1 MNTRLAPLPPPVAL
15 IDFPAPQGGRQR
27 LGFSQPLTWLVATEP
42 GQVRSTIDAAHG
54 EALRGRW
61 CVGWV
66 AYEAA
71 PAFDDHLPVHQA
83 EPGQP
88 LAMFAVFDQAWPWP
102 DNTPPSTWQTTP
114 WRSGLNAQ
122 DFTAQVECI
131 RELIRA
137 GEVYQINLTTPLRSE
152 LQPQAPDTALDYF
165 HALHR
170 SQPDGYA
177 AYLDMASRP
186 APDTSL
192 SNCPSHVLSMS
203 PELFFHWQGEQITTR
218 PMKGTA
224 ARGATPEADH
234 AAALHLQTSDKERAE
249 NLMIVDLLRNDLSR
263 IAQLGSV
270 QVPSLF
276 DVQAL
281 PTVWQMTSTVQAR
294 TRDGLRLSEV
304 FAALFPCGSV
314 TGAPKRRAM
323 HHIAA
328 LEGAPRGVYCG
339 AVGLMAPGGEVTFN
353 VPIRTVVLK
362 PGHAAWEARCG
373 IGSGITL
380 DATPEAEAQEW
391 RHKQAFLKRAAQPF
405 ELLESLRL
413 EEGSIP
419 RMDAHLQRLAGT
431 ARHFGFPLDI
441 GAARNALQ
449 RQALACPQGLHK
461 LRLLVDARG
470 LVTCE
475 AAPVTASNPPITVAL
490 AKQAMPPAD
499 EFIAHKT
506 TQRGAYAPFHA
517 PAGCFDTLLW
527 NAQGELTEF
536 TIGNVA
542 VKLAGEWFTPPL
554 SAGLL
559 PGVMRQTLLTEGRLR
574 ERTITL
580 DELRHHAEGLALIN
594 SVRGW
599 LDARLAPQDEPTAG
613 D

>member
-1 MNTRLAPLPPPVAL
+1 MSISAAAMPSPVAL
-15 IDFPAPQGGRQR
+15 LDFPAAPGGRQR
-27 LGFSQPLTWLVATEP
+27 LAFGPALTWLVATDLP
-42 GQVRSTIDAAHG
+42 QVRSVIDAAH
-54 EALRGRW
+54 EHARQGRW

-71 PAFDDHLPVHQA
+71 PAFDDHLPVCTP
-83 EPGQP
+83 EPGQA
-88 LAMFAVFDQAWPWP
+88 LAMFAVFDQALPWP
-102 DNTPPSTWQTTP
+102 AAGPTGAWQTAP
-114 WRSGLNAQ
+114 WQSGLSAPA
-122 DFTAQVECI
+122 FTAQI
-131 RELIRA
+131 AAIHELIQA
-137 GEVYQINLTTPLRSE
+137 GEVYQVNLTAPLSSQLEPR
-152 LQPQAPDTALDYF
+152 APETALQYF

-177 AYLDMASRP
+177 VYLDTAGQP
-186 APDTSL
+186 ANAGL
-192 SNCPSHVLSMS
+192 SHVLSVS
-203 PELFFHWQGEQITTR
+203 PELFFHWHGDQITTR

-224 ARGATPEADH
+224 ARGSTPEDD
-234 AAALHLQTSDKERAE
+234 AAAARHLQTSDKELAE
-249 NLMIVDLLRNDLSR
+249 HLMIVDLLRNDLSR

-294 TRDGLRLSEV
+294 TREGLRLSDV
-304 FAALFPCGSV
+304 FAALFPCGSI

-353 VPIRTVVLK
+353 VPIRTVVLR
-362 PGHAAWEARCG
+362 PGLQPGWAARCG

-380 DATPEAEAQEW
+380 DATAEAEAKEW

-413 EEGSIP
+413 EEGQLH
-419 RMDAHLQRLAGT
+419 RLAAHLQRLTRA
-431 ARHFGFPLDI
+431 ARHFGFPLDVEAI
-441 GAARNALQ
+441 RSALTA
-449 RQALACPQGLHK
+449 QAQMHPQGIHK
-461 LRLLVDARG
+461 VRLLLNAQG
-470 LVTCE
+470 QASCE
-475 AAPVTASNPPITVAL
+475 SSPLAATTAQPMQVAL
-490 AKQAMPPAD
+490 AAHAMPLAD

-506 TQRGAYAPFHA
+506 TQRKAYAAFSP
-517 PAGCFDTLLW
+517 PPGCFDTLLW
-527 NAQGELTEF
+527 NAQGQLTEF

-542 VKLAGEWFTPPL
+542 VKLAGEWLTPPL

-559 PGVMRQTLLTEGRLR
+559 PGVMRETLLTEGRVR
-574 ERTITL
+574 EAVISLSDLSR
-580 DELRHHAEGLALIN
+580 AQGLALVN

-599 LDARLAPQDEPTAG
+599 INVELTR
-613 D
+613 

>member
-1 MNTRLAPLPPPVAL
+1 VAL
-15 IDFPAPQGGRQR
+15 IDFPAAQGDRQR
-27 LGFSQPLTWLVATEP
+27 LAFDPPLTWLVASELS
-42 GQVRSTIDAAHG
+42 QVRGVIDHAH
-54 EALRGRW
+54 EHARQGRW

-66 AYEAA
+66 AYESA
-71 PAFDDHLPVHQA
+71 PAFDDHLSVHPP
-83 EPGQP
+83 EPGHP
-88 LAMFAVFDQAWPWP
+88 LAVFAVFEQAAPWP
-102 DNTPPSTWQTTP
+102 ESLPTGAWQTTD
-114 WRSGLNAQ
+114 WQSGLDTH
-122 DFTAQVECI
+122 DFTAKVEAI

-137 GEVYQINLTTPLRSE
+137 GEVYQINLTTPLGSQ
-152 LQPQAPDTALDYF
+152 LQPRAPDTALHYF

-170 SQPDGYA
+170 SQPKGYA
-177 AYLDMASRP
+177 AYLDMAGVP
-186 APDTSL
+186 APTG
-192 SNCPSHVLSMS
+192 PSQVLSVS
-203 PELFFHWQGEQITTR
+203 PELFFHWHEGRITAR

-224 ARGATPEADH
+224 ARGSTPEEDH

-263 IAQLGSV
+263 VAQVGSV

-281 PTVWQMTSTVQAR
+281 PTVWQMTSTVQAH
-294 TRDGLRLSEV
+294 TLDGLRLSDV
-304 FAALFPCGSV
+304 FAALFPCGSI

-323 HHIAA
+323 HHIAQ
-328 LEGAPRGVYCG
+328 LEGAPRGIYCG

-362 PGHAAWEARCG
+362 PDSTAWAASCG

-413 EEGSIP
+413 EQGHTP
-419 RMDAHLQRLAGT
+419 RLDAHLQRLAGT
-431 ARHFGFPLDI
+431 ARHFGFPCDLD
-441 GAARNALQ
+441 AAREALA
-449 RQALACPQGLHK
+449 RQAQAHPQGIHK
-461 LRLLVDARG
+461 LRLLVDAQG
-470 LVTCE
+470 DITCE
-475 AAPVTASNPPITVAL
+475 AAPLADSTLPITIAL
-490 AKQAMPPAD
+490 ASQPMPLAD

-506 TQRGAYAPFHA
+506 TQRSAYAPFPP

-542 VKLAGEWFTPPL
+542 VKLAGEWFTPPA
-554 SAGLL
+554 SSGLL
-559 PGVMRQTLLTEGRLR
+559 PGVMRQTLLAEGRLR
-574 ERTITL
+574 ERTITV
-580 DELRHHAEGLALIN
+580 DELRHQAEGLALIN

-599 LDARLAPQDEPTAG
+599 LEARLATPNAPLIVG